1 MQEDLA
7 GTTVEKTDDQEFT
20 FQVAEL
26 DVYGVEGITLFNNA
40 GATSDEQINA
50 LVNEA
55 IKRQITVK
63 LSTMQ
68 QPPAGDRS
76 PRVAAK

>member
-26 DVYGVEGITLFNNA
+26 DVYAVEGITLFNNA
-40 GATSDEQINA
+40 GATSDEQLNA
-50 LVNEA
+50 LVSEA
-55 IKRQITVK
+55 IKRQITAK

-68 QPPAGDRS
+68 QPGDRS
-76 PRVAAK
+76 PNVGAK